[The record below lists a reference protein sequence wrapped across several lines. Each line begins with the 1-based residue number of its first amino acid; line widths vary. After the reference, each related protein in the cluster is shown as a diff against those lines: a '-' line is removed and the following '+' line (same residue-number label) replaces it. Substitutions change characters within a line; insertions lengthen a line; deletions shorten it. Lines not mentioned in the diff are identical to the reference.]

1 MSERGIYLG
10 DGAYIVPDQH
20 GMDQLWFCAN
30 SHTNRLVALDPYAF
44 EEMAR
49 WIKHWAPPAYAEA
62 LERGL
67 K

>member
-1 MSERGIYLG
+1 MTERGTHLG

-20 GMDQLWFCAN
+20 GMDQLWFSAN
-30 SHTNRLVALDPYAF
+30 HHENRVVALDPRAF

-62 LERGL
+62 IKRGL

>member
-1 MSERGIYLG
+1 MSERGHHLG
-10 DGAYIVPDQH
+10 DGAYIVPDPYGTH
-20 GMDQLWFCAN
+20 QLWFSAN
-30 SHTNRLVALDPYAF
+30 HHVNRVVALGPAAF

-49 WIKHWAPPAYAEA
+49 WIKNWAPPAYVEA